1 MAENFDFEF
10 FLTKEML
17 FRPPNMAQ
25 EYFSRLLKNDDS
37 ESFVFGIKKK
47 TGPKKCKSSI
57 SEGFVSN
64 VMCQERKKNYPRGKI
79 KKKDRTK
86 K

>member
-1 MAENFDFEF
+1 MAENFDFEL

-47 TGPKKCKSSI
+47 NPGAKKVQI
-57 SEGFVSN
+57 VN
-64 VMCQERKKNYPRGKI
+64 L
-79 KKKDRTK
+79 
-86 K
+86 